1 MTASNLK
8 DDNKVMFTLIVPV
21 GQSAYSEAE
30 RSHEQVNQLEAFP
43 LEENPLPVKPDPDLD
58 KEKKTIMVVDDDSEV
73 AYYLDMLLG
82 SDYQVVCRFNAESAL
97 EAITENAPD
106 LILSDVVMPGK
117 DGYWLCREIKESLQ
131 LCHIPVI
138 LVTAKTTIE
147 NQVEGLLEMH
157 GRGMDDKSCYDY
169 DVSGKVSMKALY
181 EKHTMSGEE
190 IKILLKSILRVV
202 KEVERYLLNV
212 NCILMDPEY
221 IFYTE
226 EKYYFC
232 YYPPKE
238 KSLWEGFHHL
248 SEYLV
253 KCADYQDKEC
263 VQIVFLLHKE
273 TMKENYSLEQIIKEC
288 VKEEEENV
296 LAEDKN
302 TDLGTE
308 EEKEGSTYFDR
319 TEHDWIAS
327 QEMGSTILRET
338 ENLWTPMK
346 RFLHRRRKPKWGD
359 WDGLYI
365 EEEDL

>member
-1 MTASNLK
+1 MERKITIEES
-8 DDNKVMFTLIVPV
+8 VP
-21 GQSAYSEAE
+21 YTE
-30 RSHEQVNQLEAFP
+30 
-43 LEENPLPVKPDPDLD
+43 
-58 KEKKTIMVVDDDSEV
+58 
-73 AYYLDMLLG
+73 
-82 SDYQVVCRFNAESAL
+82 DYQNKML
-97 EAITENAPD
+97 E
-106 LILSDVVMPGK
+106 
-117 DGYWLCREIKESLQ
+117 
-131 LCHIPVI
+131 
-138 LVTAKTTIE
+138 E

-169 DVSGKVSMKALY
+169 DVSGK
-181 EKHTMSGEE
+181 
-190 IKILLKSILRVV
+190 
-202 KEVERYLLNV
+202 VERYLLNV

-302 TDLGTE
+302 TDLGAE
-308 EEKEGSTYFDR
+308 EEKEGNTYFDR